1 MEKVTDI
8 RQGVEKLL
16 TIRGREIPEFSL
28 ENREDGFTPVL
39 LWEGKRI
46 PLFTTRYDPRIRH
59 IAGYGMPA
67 EENSAL
73 NVYAFAGSHVSLDQL
88 IYRELSI
95 AEFVLHSKVKKIMAF
110 VNQNAAN
117 IIAVMENDTTANM
130 DLGNTMAPGS
140 HYQSQHRLITKHG
153 MANDLSVTDMTVQHQ
168 VYVFGENGTT
178 VYDDDEYYL
187 YGLGEEAVETV
198 LTVHGIFTG
207 HIDCTTWAEDHE
219 RYLAMVKAVY
229 ASAETGRAVT
239 LKGKD
244 AEYDRTC

>member
-16 TIRGREIPEFSL
+16 AIRGREIPEFSL
-28 ENREDGFTPVL
+28 ENRQEDGFTPVL

-59 IAGYGMPA
+59 IAGYGNQPG
-67 EENSAL
+67 ENSAL
-73 NVYAFAGSHVSLDQL
+73 NVYAFTGSDVSLDRL
-88 IYRELSI
+88 IYRELCI
-95 AEFVLHSKVKKIMAF
+95 AEFILHSKVRKIMAF

-117 IIAVMENDTTANM
+117 IIAVMENDTTANI

-153 MANDLSVTDMTVQHQ
+153 MANDLSAADMTVQHQ
-168 VYVFGENGTT
+168 VYIFGENGTS

-187 YGLGEEAVETV
+187 YGLGEEEVETV
-198 LTVHGIFTG
+198 LTVHGILTG
-207 HIDCTTWAEDHE
+207 HVDCTSWPEDHN

-229 ASAETGRAVT
+229 DSAEA
-239 LKGKD
+239 GK
-244 AEYDRTC
+244 AIELN

>member
-28 ENREDGFTPVL
+28 EQKQAGGFTPVL
-39 LWEGKRI
+39 LWQGRRI

-59 IAGYGMPA
+59 IAAYGNKT

-73 NVYAFAGSHVSLDQL
+73 NVYAFTGSDVSLDQL
-88 IYRELSI
+88 IYRELCI
-95 AEFVLHSKVKKIMAF
+95 AEFILHSKIQKITAF
-110 VNQNAAN
+110 VNENAVN
-117 IIAVMENDTTANM
+117 MIAVMEDSTTANI

-140 HYQSQHRLITKHG
+140 HIQCQHRLITKHG

-168 VYVFGENGTT
+168 VYVFSGEGTT

-187 YGLGEEAVETV
+187 YGLSEEEVETV
-198 LTVHGIFTG
+198 LTIHGILTN
-207 HIDCTTWAEDHE
+207 HINCDSWEQDHN
-219 RYLAMVKAVY
+219 RYLKMIEAVY
-229 ASAETGRAVT
+229 ESSRS
-239 LKGKD
+239 GKSVQVF
-244 AEYDRTC
+244 

>member
-28 ENREDGFTPVL
+28 EHQKEDGFVPVL
-39 LWEGKRI
+39 RWEGKEI

-59 IAGYGMPA
+59 IAGYGNTP

-73 NVYAFAGSHVSLDQL
+73 NVYAFTGSDVTLDRL
-88 IYRELSI
+88 IYRELCI
-95 AEFVLHSKVKKIMAF
+95 AEFILHSKVKKIMAF

-140 HYQSQHRLITKHG
+140 HMQCQHRLITKHG
-153 MANDLSVTDMTVQHQ
+153 MANDLSAADMTVQHQ
-168 VYVFGENGTT
+168 VYIFGENGTS

-187 YGLGEEAVETV
+187 YGLNEEEVETV
-198 LTVHGIFTG
+198 LTIHGIFTG
-207 HIDCTTWAEDHE
+207 HIDCQSWAEDHN
-219 RYLAMVKAVY
+219 RYLAMVKAVHD
-229 ASAETGRAVT
+229 SAAA
-239 LKGKD
+239 GK
-244 AEYDRTC
+244 AIVLN

>member
-28 ENREDGFTPVL
+28 ELRKEDGFVPVL
-39 LWEGKRI
+39 RWEGKEI

-59 IAGYGMPA
+59 IAGYGNTP

-73 NVYAFAGSHVSLDQL
+73 NVYAFTGSDVSLDRL
-88 IYRELSI
+88 IYRELCI
-95 AEFVLHSKVKKIMAF
+95 AEFILHSKVKKIMAF

-140 HYQSQHRLITKHG
+140 HMQCQHRLITKHG
-153 MANDLSVTDMTVQHQ
+153 MANDLSAADMTVQHQ
-168 VYVFGENGTT
+168 VYIFGEKGTY

-187 YGLGEEAVETV
+187 YGLNEEEVETV
-198 LTVHGIFTG
+198 LTIHGIFTG
-207 HIDCTTWAEDHE
+207 HIDCQSWAEDHN
-219 RYLAMVKAVY
+219 RYLAMVKAVHD
-229 ASAETGRAVT
+229 SAAA
-239 LKGKD
+239 GK
-244 AEYDRTC
+244 AIVLN

>member
-28 ENREDGFTPVL
+28 EQPGEDGFTPIL

-59 IAGYGMPA
+59 IAAYGNKT

-73 NVYAFAGSHVSLDQL
+73 NVYAFTGRDVSLKQL
-88 IYRELSI
+88 LYRELCI
-95 AEFVLHSKVKKIMAF
+95 AEFILHSKVKKITAF
-110 VNQNAAN
+110 VNENAAN
-117 IIAVMENDTTANM
+117 LIAVMEDNTTANL

-168 VYVFGENGTT
+168 VYIFSEDGRQ

-187 YGLGEEAVETV
+187 YGLGEEEVETV
-198 LTVHGIFTG
+198 LTIHGIFTG
-207 HIDCTTWAEDHE
+207 HISCESWPEDHT
-219 RYLAMVKAVY
+219 RYLKMIDAVY
-229 ASAETGRAVT
+229 ESAQIGAPVY
-239 LKGKD
+239 L
-244 AEYDRTC
+244 A

>member
-16 TIRGREIPEFSL
+16 TVRGRDIPDFSL
-28 ENREDGFTPVL
+28 ENRQEGGYTPTL

-59 IAGYGMPA
+59 IAGYGNKT

-73 NVYAFAGSHVSLDQL
+73 NVYAFTGSDVSLRQL

-95 AEFVLHSKVKKIMAF
+95 AEFILHSKITKITAF

-117 IIAVMENDTTANM
+117 IIAVMADGTTANL

-140 HYQSQHRLITKHG
+140 HIQCQHRLITKHG

-168 VYVFGENGTT
+168 VYIFSEEGTK

-187 YGLGEEAVETV
+187 YGLSEEEVETV
-198 LTVHGIFTG
+198 LTIHGIFTG
-207 HIDCTTWAEDHE
+207 HICCDSWPEDHI
-219 RYLAMVKAVY
+219 RYMNMVEAVLE
-229 ASAETGRAVT
+229 SGKTGKSVRV
-239 LKGKD
+239 D
-244 AEYDRTC
+244 

>member
-1 MEKVTDI
+1 MEKITDI

-16 TIRGREIPEFSL
+16 TLRGREIPEFSL
-28 ENREDGFTPVL
+28 EHHTEDGFVPVL

-59 IAGYGMPA
+59 IATYGNTP

-73 NVYAFAGSHVSLDQL
+73 NVYAFAGSDVSLDQL
-88 IYRELSI
+88 IYRELNI
-95 AEFVLHSKVKKIMAF
+95 AEFILHSKVKKIMAF
-110 VNQNAAN
+110 VNQKAAN
-117 IIAVMENDTTANM
+117 IIAVMENDTTANI

-140 HYQSQHRLITKHG
+140 PMQCQHRLITKHG

-168 VYVFGENGTT
+168 VYIFGENGTS

-187 YGLGEEAVETV
+187 YGLNEKEVETV
-198 LTVHGIFTG
+198 LTIHGIFTG
-207 HIDCTTWAEDHE
+207 HTDCQSWAEDHK

-229 ASAETGRAVT
+229 ESANAGKAIAVN
-239 LKGKD
+239 
-244 AEYDRTC
+244 

>member
-28 ENREDGFTPVL
+28 EQKPAGGFTPVL
-39 LWEGKRI
+39 LWQGRRI

-59 IAGYGMPA
+59 IAAYGNKT

-73 NVYAFAGSHVSLDQL
+73 NVYAFTGSDVSLDQL
-88 IYRELSI
+88 IYRELCI
-95 AEFVLHSKVKKIMAF
+95 AEFILHSKIRKITAF
-110 VNQNAAN
+110 VNENAAN
-117 IIAVMENDTTANM
+117 IIAVMEDSTTANM

-140 HYQSQHRLITKHG
+140 HIQCQHRLITKHG

-168 VYVFGENGTT
+168 VYVFSQEGTA

-187 YGLGEEAVETV
+187 YGLNEEEVETV
-198 LTVHGIFTG
+198 LTIHGIFTG
-207 HIDCTTWAEDHE
+207 HISCDGWEEDHE
-219 RYLAMVKAVY
+219 RYLKMIEAVHE
-229 ASAETGRAVT
+229 SARTGKSVV
-239 LKGKD
+239 LP
-244 AEYDRTC
+244 

>member
-16 TIRGREIPEFSL
+16 TIRGREIPAFSL
-28 ENREDGFTPVL
+28 EQPEEDGFTPIL

-59 IAGYGMPA
+59 IAAYGSKV

-73 NVYAFAGSHVSLDQL
+73 NVYAFTGSDVSLRKL
-88 IYRELSI
+88 IYRELCI
-95 AEFVLHSKVKKIMAF
+95 AEFILHSKIKKITAF
-110 VNQNAAN
+110 VNENAAN
-117 IIAVMENDTTANM
+117 IIAVMEDSTTANL

-140 HYQSQHRLITKHG
+140 HIQCQHRLITKHG

-168 VYVFGENGTT
+168 VYVFSQDGAK

-187 YGLGEEAVETV
+187 YGLDEAEVETV
-198 LTVHGIFTG
+198 LTVHGILTG
-207 HIDCTTWAEDHE
+207 HISCESWAEDHQ
-219 RYLAMVKAVY
+219 RYLAMIEAVFQSAAAGKTILLEDVK
-229 ASAETGRAVT
+229 
-239 LKGKD
+239 
-244 AEYDRTC
+244 

>member
-16 TIRGREIPEFSL
+16 TVRGREIPEFSL
-28 ENREDGFTPVL
+28 INRQEDGFTPVL

-59 IAGYGMPA
+59 IAAYGNQV

-73 NVYAFAGSHVSLDQL
+73 NVYAFTGRDVSLDRL
-88 IYRELSI
+88 IYRELCI
-95 AEFVLHSKVKKIMAF
+95 AEFILHSKVKKIMAF

-117 IIAVMENDTTANM
+117 IIAVMENDTTANI
-130 DLGNTMAPGS
+130 DLGNTMAPGA

-153 MANDLSVTDMTVQHQ
+153 MASDLSAADMTVQHQ
-168 VYVFGENGTT
+168 VYIFGENGNT

-187 YGLGEEAVETV
+187 YGLDEEEVETV
-198 LTVHGIFTG
+198 LTIHGIFTG
-207 HIDCTTWAEDHE
+207 HIDCSTWAEDHA
-219 RYLAMVKAVY
+219 RYVAMVKAVY
-229 ASAETGRAVT
+229 ESAEAGKAIT
-239 LKGKD
+239 LK
-244 AEYDRTC
+244 

>member
-16 TIRGREIPEFSL
+16 TVRGREIPEFSL
-28 ENREDGFTPVL
+28 ISRQEGGFTPVL

-59 IAGYGMPA
+59 IATYGNQA

-73 NVYAFAGSHVSLDQL
+73 NVYAFTGRDVSLDRL
-88 IYRELSI
+88 IYRELCI
-95 AEFVLHSKVKKIMAF
+95 AEYILHSKVKKIMAF

-117 IIAVMENDTTANM
+117 IIAVMENDTTANI
-130 DLGNTMAPGS
+130 DLGNTMAPGA

-153 MANDLSVTDMTVQHQ
+153 MANDLSAADMTVQHQ
-168 VYVFGENGTT
+168 VYIFGENGTS

-187 YGLGEEAVETV
+187 YGLNEEEVETV
-198 LTVHGIFTG
+198 LTIHGIFTG
-207 HIDCTTWAEDHE
+207 HIDCSTWAEDHE
-219 RYLAMVKAVY
+219 RYVAMVKAVY
-229 ASAETGRAVT
+229 DSAETGKAIT
-239 LKGKD
+239 LK
-244 AEYDRTC
+244 